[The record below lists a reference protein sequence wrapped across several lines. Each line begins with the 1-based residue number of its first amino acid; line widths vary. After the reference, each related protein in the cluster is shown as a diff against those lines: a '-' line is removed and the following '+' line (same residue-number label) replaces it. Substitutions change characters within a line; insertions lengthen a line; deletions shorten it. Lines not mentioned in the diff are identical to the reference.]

1 MFGRLFVAWAA
12 ISIGAIACS
21 SSTEADPG
29 PSGSPGGNGPTGT
42 SGPGSGGASTQ
53 QIDGCK
59 ESCNKMKFFGCNSAE
74 EQAACYDECGKATPS
89 QIELFT
95 ACASTS
101 ICDPACRTN
110 ITPKPPAGA
119 PAPTGGGAT
128 TTSCGTACDKLVSC
142 SFVKGADKAA
152 CLTACEKDAYQY
164 QIDCI
169 NNNACD
175 KMQSACGGGGGS
187 GGGDVSLTQCESSC
201 DQLLF
206 ADCIDAAA
214 QSACRATCG
223 SATAAKRN
231 TFSTCVV
238 TAVGQCPKANACYTS
253 LKN

>member
-1 MFGRLFVAWAA
+1 MFGRLFVAWAT

-21 SSTEADPG
+21 SSTAADPG
-29 PSGSPGGNGPTGT
+29 SSGSSGANGSSGAGGAGW
-42 SGPGSGGASTQ
+42 GGASTQ

-74 EQAACYDECGKATPS
+74 EQAACYNECRKATPA

-95 ACASTS
+95 ACAGTS

-110 ITPKPPAGA
+110 ITPKPAPGA
-119 PAPTGGGAT
+119 PVQTGGGAT
-128 TTSCGTACDKLVSC
+128 TSSCGTACDKLVGC
-142 SFVKGADKAA
+142 SFVKVGEKPG
-152 CLTACEKDAYQY
+152 CLSACEKDAYQY

-169 NNNACD
+169 NYTACE
-175 KMQSACGGGGGS
+175 KMQSACGGGGG
-187 GGGDVSLTQCESSC
+187 GGDVSITQCQGAC

-206 ADCIDAAA
+206 TDCFDAAA

-223 SATAAKRN
+223 GATAAKRD
-231 TFSTCVV
+231 TFSTCVT
-238 TAVGQCPKANACYTS
+238 TAVGQCPKANACYSS